1 MQGAEGCE
9 GGCGGCPNVF
19 RLRGPRVGSC
29 KVAICKECPMV
40 GRGRVEVLVQGLPGT
55 DGRYQ
60 TGMLLQ
66 HDVINRPGFFLQ
78 TPASL
83 IHSLILF
90 LQIFTRPNKMFTTC
104 HKSGV
109 TCHVSCV
116 TSSVRHQMLHVMCHI
131 WHLIVLVKFKYET
144 IFVFPFVSIPL
155 WHARIV
161 VCSTEI

>member
-9 GGCGGCPNVF
+9 GGCGGYPNVL

-29 KVAICKECPMV
+29 NVAICKECLMV
-40 GRGRVEVLVQGLPGT
+40 GRGRVEALVQGLPGT
-55 DGRYQ
+55 NWRYQ

-66 HDVINRPGFFLQ
+66 HDVINRPGFVLQ
-78 TPASL
+78 TPPSL

-90 LQIFTRPNKMFTTC
+90 LQIFTTPNNMFTAC

-116 TSSVRHQMLHVMCHI
+116 TCKIFFYFLFFYKTVKLVRGGSVINGATPSSFEIDRFDFY
-131 WHLIVLVKFKYET
+131 HL
-144 IFVFPFVSIPL
+144 
-155 WHARIV
+155 
-161 VCSTEI
+161 